1 MRPAARVRSRNAWP
15 RWLRVGNLRAL
26 MPAAFAGVYAAVP
39 LFPAFI
45 SLTSVAYP
53 GVSLVPA
60 PIVYG
65 VLAFVV
71 LLAIYATATLAANP
85 APGKQPLLRPMLAWF
100 GASMLSALLGFDPLA
115 GVLFVCIFGLG
126 IVWHCALVRFFAD
139 RYVAPA
145 IFWSYLISGTLAALA
160 AVAMVATHRPAALYA
175 ISHGRATGTFIL
187 PGELA
192 AYLVV
197 FIPIAYAIA
206 RIARSASL
214 RASAW
219 VAVAVGLVTLYET
232 HSRAGWMGFAAAAA
246 FLVVTQMPRRR
257 SGLLAATAVVIAGLV
272 AVSLAFNVQHNPSE
286 DYTRVAIWKAAEQII
301 DRFPLTGVGPF
312 DFSRLYA
319 VVHVPDADATAFHA
333 HSLYLTFFAELGIVG
348 LSAFLWNAWSLAA
361 NLRLR
366 LREAPPASALLA
378 LAAAAGLAGV
388 AVQGL
393 IDTMS
398 VVIFGLWM
406 PTMGF
411 ALAAASGDWE
421 RA

>member
-1 MRPAARVRSRNAWP
+1 
-15 RWLRVGNLRAL
+15 
-26 MPAAFAGVYAAVP
+26 
-39 LFPAFI
+39 
-45 SLTSVAYP
+45 
-53 GVSLVPA
+53 
-60 PIVYG
+60 
-65 VLAFVV
+65 
-71 LLAIYATATLAANP
+71 
-85 APGKQPLLRPMLAWF
+85 
-100 GASMLSALLGFDPLA
+100 
-115 GVLFVCIFGLG
+115 
-126 IVWHCALVRFFAD
+126 
-139 RYVAPA
+139 
-145 IFWSYLISGTLAALA
+145 
-160 AVAMVATHRPAALYA
+160 
-175 ISHGRATGTFIL
+175 
-187 PGELA
+187 
-192 AYLVV
+192 LVV

-206 RIARSASL
+206 RVARGAAL
-214 RASAW
+214 RAFGW
-219 VAVAVGLVTLYET
+219 IAVAVGLVTLYET

-246 FLVVTQMPRRR
+246 FLVIAQMPRRR
-257 SGLLAATAVVIAGLV
+257 SAVLAATAVVAAGLI
-272 AVSLAFNVQHNPSE
+272 AVLLAFNVRHNPSE

-348 LSAFLWNAWSLAA
+348 LSAFLWNAWALGAT
-361 NLRLR
+361 LRRR

-411 ALAAASGDWE
+411 ALAAAAGRWE
-421 RA
+421 EA

>member
-1 MRPAARVRSRNAWP
+1 
-15 RWLRVGNLRAL
+15 
-26 MPAAFAGVYAAVP
+26 MPAALGIVYAAVP

-60 PIVYG
+60 PIVYAVLG
-65 VLAFVV
+65 LCVVLAVYAAIM
-71 LLAIYATATLAANP
+71 LLRFP
-85 APGKQPLLRPMLAWF
+85 APGGQPLLLPMLAWF
-100 GASMLSALLGFDPLA
+100 GASMLSALMGFDPSA

-126 IVWHCALVRFFAD
+126 ILWHCSLVRFFGD
-139 RYVAPA
+139 RRAAATV
-145 IFWSYLISGTLAALA
+145 FWCYLLSGTIAAGA
-160 AVAMVATHRPAALYA
+160 AVLMVVTHRPAQLYA

-197 FIPIAYAIA
+197 FLPIAYAIA
-206 RIARSASL
+206 RVGQTAAL
-214 RASAW
+214 RALGW
-219 VAVAVGLVTLYET
+219 IAVAVGAVALYAT

-246 FLVVTQMPRRR
+246 FVVAVQMPRRR
-257 SGLLAATAVVIAGLV
+257 SGAIAAAAVVAAGLV
-272 AVSLAFNVQHNPSE
+272 AVLLAFNVRHNPSE
-286 DYTRVAIWKAAEQII
+286 DYTRIAIWRAAEQIV

-319 VVHVPDADATAFHA
+319 LVHVPDADAVAFHA

-348 LSAFLWNAWSLAA
+348 LCAFVWNAWSLAA
-361 NLRLR
+361 SLRERLR
-366 LREAPPASALLA
+366 GAPQTSALVA

-406 PTMGF
+406 PTMGL
-411 ALAAASGDWE
+411 ALAAAAGWE
-421 RA
+421 RQ

>member
-1 MRPAARVRSRNAWP
+1 MSK
-15 RWLRVGNLRAL
+15 LRAL
-26 MPAAFAGVYAAVP
+26 MPIAMGSVYAAVP

-45 SLTSVAYP
+45 SLTSVAFP

-60 PIVYG
+60 PLVYG
-65 VLAFVV
+65 VLAYVV
-71 LLAIYATATLAANP
+71 LLAIYATAMLIRYP
-85 APGKQPLLRPMLAWF
+85 APGKQPLLLPMVAWF
-100 GASMLSALLGFDPLA
+100 SASMLSALLGFDPLA

-139 RYVAPA
+139 RHVAPA
-145 IFWSYLISGTLAALA
+145 VFWSYLMSGTLAAAA
-160 AVAMVATHRPAALYA
+160 AVAMVASHRPAALYA

-197 FIPIAYAIA
+197 FIPIAYAIS
-206 RIARSASL
+206 RIARTAAL
-214 RASAW
+214 RAFGW
-219 VAVAVGLVTLYET
+219 VAVAVGLFTLFET

-246 FLVVTQMPRRR
+246 FLVAVQMPRRR
-257 SGLLAATAVVIAGLV
+257 AGVLAATAVVVVGLI

-286 DYTRVAIWKAAEQII
+286 DYTRVAIWNAAAQII

-333 HSLYLTFFAELGIVG
+333 HSLYLTFFAELGILG
-348 LSAFLWNAWSLAA
+348 LSAFLWNAWSLGAS
-361 NLRLR
+361 LRR
-366 LREAPPASALLA
+366 RVREAPPASALLA
-378 LAAAAGLAGV
+378 LAAAAGLTGV

-411 ALAAASGDWE
+411 ALAAAAGNWE
-421 RA
+421 EA

>member
-1 MRPAARVRSRNAWP
+1 
-15 RWLRVGNLRAL
+15 
-26 MPAAFAGVYAAVP
+26 MPAALGSVYAAVP

-45 SLTSVAYP
+45 SLTSVAFP

-65 VLAFVV
+65 VLAYVV
-71 LLAIYATATLAANP
+71 LLAIYAMAMLIANP
-85 APGKQPLLRPMLAWF
+85 APGEQPLLLPMLAWF
-100 GASMLSALLGFDPLA
+100 SASMLSALLGFDPRA

-126 IVWHCALVRFFAD
+126 IAWHCALVRFFAD
-139 RYVAPA
+139 RNAATA
-145 IFWSYLISGTLAALA
+145 IFWSYLVSGTLAAVA

-197 FIPIAYAIA
+197 FLPIAYAIA
-206 RIARSASL
+206 RVARAASL
-214 RASAW
+214 RAFAW
-219 VAVAVGLVTLYET
+219 VAVAVGLFTLFET

-246 FLVVTQMPRRR
+246 FLVVAQMPRRR
-257 SGLLAATAVVIAGLV
+257 GLLAAAAVVAAGLI

-286 DYTRVAIWKAAEQII
+286 DYTRVAIWNAAEQII

-348 LSAFLWNAWSLAA
+348 SSAFLWNAWSLAA
-361 NLRLR
+361 ALRQR

-378 LAAAAGLAGV
+378 LAAAAGLTGV

-406 PTMGF
+406 PMMGF
-411 ALAAASGDWE
+411 ALAAAAGRWE
-421 RA
+421 KG

>member
-1 MRPAARVRSRNAWP
+1 
-15 RWLRVGNLRAL
+15 
-26 MPAAFAGVYAAVP
+26 MPAALAAVYAAVP

-60 PIVYG
+60 PVVYS

-71 LLAIYATATLAANP
+71 LLAIYAATMLIANP
-85 APGKQPLLRPMLAWF
+85 ARGEQPLLLPMLAWF
-100 GASMLSALLGFDPLA
+100 GASMLSALVGFNPPA
-115 GVLFVCIFGLG
+115 GLLFVCIFGLG

-139 RYVAPA
+139 RYAAQA
-145 IFWSYLISGTLAALA
+145 IFWSYLISGTLSAVA
-160 AVAMVATHRPAALYA
+160 AVAMVVTHRPAALFA

-197 FIPIAYAIA
+197 FVPIAYAVA
-206 RIARSASL
+206 RVARGPAL
-214 RASAW
+214 RALAW
-219 VAVAVGLVTLYET
+219 FAVAAGIIALYET

-246 FLVVTQMPRRR
+246 FLIAVQMPRRR
-257 SGLLAATAVVIAGLV
+257 SGVLAATAVVVAGLI
-272 AVSLAFNVQHNPSE
+272 AVTLAFNVQHNPSE
-286 DYTRVAIWKAAEQII
+286 DYTRIAIWNAAGQII

-333 HSLYLTFFAELGIVG
+333 HSLYLTFFAELGILG
-348 LSAFLWNAWSLAA
+348 LTAFLWNAWSLAA
-361 NLRLR
+361 TLRRR
-366 LREAPPASALLA
+366 LYLAPPASTLLA
-378 LAAAAGLAGV
+378 LAAAAGLTGV

-411 ALAAASGDWE
+411 AVAAAAGQWE